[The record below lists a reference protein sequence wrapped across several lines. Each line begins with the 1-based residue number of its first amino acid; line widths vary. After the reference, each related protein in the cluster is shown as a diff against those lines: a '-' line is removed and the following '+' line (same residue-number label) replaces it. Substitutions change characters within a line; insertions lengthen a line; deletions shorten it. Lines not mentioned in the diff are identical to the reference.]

1 MDVSRVGKV
10 ALLLEVLTKLVLLAY
25 IEALKPWALLEMTFT
40 EILLRKNPVDQVPV
54 LLSKVGV
61 SEAQVLGVVTETDN
75 VSLTLIWKVALV
87 VSVAKTEDV
96 SEK

>member
-1 MDVSRVGKV
+1 MDVSRVGRV

-61 SEAQVLGVVTETDN
+61 SEAQVLGAVTETDN